1 MFKAVIFDL
10 DGTLINSIGDL
21 AAACNYGLE
30 KCGFPTHEVEEYK
43 MFVGDGRLKLI
54 ERILAPEIRN
64 EENINKLLKLF
75 DDYYSDHMFDNTKTY
90 DGVIELI
97 DYLHKKDI
105 KCAVVSN
112 KPHEFA
118 TQIVS
123 DFLGKRFEVVFG
135 HRKDTKTKPDP
146 YSVNEV
152 IKKLDISKDE
162 CLYVGDSNVD
172 IITARNAGVKSV
184 GVLWGFRS
192 EEELRGEGADFIAND
207 MEELKNIILQK

>member
-1 MFKAVIFDL
+1 MYKAVIFDL

-21 AAACNYGLE
+21 AAACNYGLK
-30 KCGFPTHEVEEYK
+30 KCGFPTHDVEKYK

-54 ERILAPEIRN
+54 ERILSPQIRT
-64 EENINKLLKLF
+64 EENINKLLQLF
-75 DDYYSDHMFDNTKTY
+75 DEYYEAHMFDNTSTY

-97 DYLHKKDI
+97 DNLHEHNV

-118 TQIVS
+118 TKIVN
-123 DFLGKRFEVVFG
+123 DFLGDRFEIVFG
-135 HRKDTKTKPDP
+135 HREGTKTKPDP

-152 IKKLDISKDE
+152 IKKLNISKE
-162 CLYVGDSNVD
+162 HCLYVGDSNVD
-172 IITARNAGVKSV
+172 IITARNAEVKSV

-192 EEELRGEGADFIAND
+192 EEELRGEGADYIASD
-207 MEELKNIILQK
+207 IKDLEKIILT